1 MGGNGVLGILRLSY
15 NQSDPAAFEG
25 LLKMESSDMRD
36 DEYEGGPGT
45 RLVSKVNYPTYPPTK
60 APPPPL
66 PLQVDKPTTLQP
78 RGGSYLPRR
87 FQPWLGGWI
96 RGMNTFGGILC
107 KYRPRAI
114 CGIAAWVGWYIC
126 K

>member
-45 RLVSKVNYPTYPPTK
+45 RSVSKVNYPTYPPTK
-60 APPPPL
+60 APPTSR
-66 PLQVDKPTTLQP
+66 QTYNPTAPWGVLSPSPVSTLV
-78 RGGSYLPRR
+78 G
-87 FQPWLGGWI
+87 
-96 RGMNTFGGILC
+96 
-107 KYRPRAI
+107 
-114 CGIAAWVGWYIC
+114 WVGTRDEYIWWDFM
-126 K
+126 

>member
-45 RLVSKVNYPTYPPTK
+45 RSVSKVNYPTYPPTK
-60 APPPPL
+60 APPPPY
-66 PLQVDKPTTLQP
+66 KSTNLQP
-78 RGGSYLPRR
+78 YSPVGGPISLAGFNP
-87 FQPWLGGWI
+87 G
-96 RGMNTFGGILC
+96 
-107 KYRPRAI
+107 
-114 CGIAAWVGWYIC
+114 WVGGYEG
-126 K
+126 